1 MIPASESA
9 RAAAA
14 AAAGARHGRRSES
27 GSRVTEMQ
35 ASRRDASLWHRSC
48 SEVITPLLI
57 ISESKKNLKFKLAG
71 ESRYPQVFLDSG
83 SFKNH
88 ILRLAGSR

>member
-1 MIPASESA
+1 MIPTSESA

-27 GSRVTEMQ
+27 GSRVTEIQ

-57 ISESKKNLKFKLAG
+57 ISDSKKNLKLAG